1 MQKNRYIVTTKN
13 TLALESLNINTS
25 NTPERFKFTEFV
37 YNHKQISTYEL
48 NFYYD
53 KNCLN
58 ITRNDYDI
66 VFITNNMCQSVFTI
80 SVYYNETSLNSSFI
94 VREKNV
100 VLNLEPKL
108 SITDSDIYSD
118 YFPSR
123 IKGGFETILS
133 ESVRLTDP
141 FGTYDVTQYFICDYY
156 YEEFGI
162 SLMYIDLN
170 FTTNVIVTCNS
181 TYFEKTSSFFIN
193 STDYININGLSGTL
207 DTDTVRTHE
216 DIVILQHMITRRMD
230 GSLIE
235 FNTTELK
242 IPITFDSNMRGFT
255 IFEEQYFTGFGTSN
269 PYRVFCGN
277 NSHEAS
283 EISFIVDGE
292 KFGEK
297 TGMFCNNLPLIPDID
312 LGSTTQQ
319 KYKVSKACGTHNCLT
334 FHLVPLVNENIFFHE
349 VSIHLCSVVD
359 RDIFEIVDISNTF
372 NDTSLS
378 INLENIK
385 VSKNSNAC
393 MKIQFS
399 RMTFSVEYTTFGS
412 FLYSSYESFGNI
424 TVVMFDRNVSDW
436 LHVSHDYKYYR
447 CGSISPKNYCLGNNG
462 YSFTSEENNRDRT
475 MSQYVRIPGFME
487 G

>member
-37 YNHKQISTYEL
+37 YNHKQISPYEL

-108 SITDSDIYSD
+108 
-118 YFPSR
+118 
-123 IKGGFETILS
+123 
-133 ESVRLTDP
+133 
-141 FGTYDVTQYFICDYY
+141 
-156 YEEFGI
+156 

-475 MSQYVRIPGFME
+475 MSQYVRIPGFVE
-487 G
+487 I